1 MTFLNSLFGDM
12 ASNVWTVAIALLMVV
27 VLIVFL
33 AWVLKFVLNTSRGI
47 RRGGNGR
54 IGITEQIMVDGKRQI
69 VLIRRDDVEHL
80 ILTGGPQD
88 IVLEANIPLIAES
101 VAVPSRRP
109 VPPVPS
115 VVEKSAK
122 DQRPAGSAEP
132 QVAASSRPSF
142 AAASSAQIPSFERPQ
157 KAREPLSIPPLE
169 RLREIGKLPAER
181 GAAAL
186 RYPGLLRP
194 VTRHRGLPNKPA
206 APRADSDNTRP
217 RSQERR
223 GAVETDEKDSGGD
236 NADTPTANRG

>member
-47 RRGGNGR
+47 RHRGNGR
-54 IGITEQIMVDGKRQI
+54 IGITEQVMVDGKRQI

-88 IVLEANIPLIAES
+88 IVLEANIPLIAEP

-109 VPPVPS
+109 IPPVPS
-115 VVEKSAK
+115 AVDRPGK
-122 DQRPAGSAEP
+122 DHRPSGGAEP
-132 QVAASSRPSF
+132 QVAASPRPSF
-142 AAASSAQIPSFERPQ
+142 AAASSAQIPSFERQQ
-157 KAREPLSIPPLE
+157 KAREPRSVPPLE

-181 GAAAL
+181 GVAAL

-194 VTRHRGLPNKPA
+194 ITRHRGLPNKPA
-206 APRADSDNTRP
+206 APRTDSDNTRP

-223 GAVETDEKDSGGD
+223 GAVETEEQDSGGG
-236 NADTPTANRG
+236 NAETPTANRG